1 MKKNILVLGALAL
14 TASAA
19 FASPAHG
26 NFYAGAGLGWAS
38 MSKALADSVFSEE
51 GTIAGRTGM
60 AARVHFGYMLPVS
73 HMSQV
78 GAEVGYTHFPDVK
91 KTTNHDLP
99 VTYKLKSY
107 GLDMLAVAKFNVTDT
122 MSLFAKAGFIQL
134 NRAKHVDPVTKLSSV
149 FGEAALGVGYTVMPN
164 LDATLTYAH
173 VFDHGGEYRNNSV
186 LAGFCYCFN
195 V

>member
-38 MSKALADSVFSEE
+38 MSKALAESIFSEE
-51 GTIAGRTGM
+51 GSVAGHTGM
-60 AARVHFGYMLPVS
+60 AARVHFGYLVPVS

-91 KTTNHDLP
+91 KTTSATP
-99 VTYKLKSY
+99 TTFKLKTY

-122 MSLFAKAGFIQL
+122 MSLFAKGGFIQL
-134 NRAKHVDPVTKLSSV
+134 NRTKKVNPVVKQASI
-149 FGEAALGVGYTVMPN
+149 FEKAALGVGYTVMQN

-173 VFDHGGEYRNNSV
+173 VFDHGGTYRNNSV
-186 LAGFCYCFN
+186 LAGLCYCFN